1 MARAECAMPPD
12 ESGQEGLVSTE
23 NRQTVTRPRAGH
35 STEPSDARERA
46 FAAAIAAMR
55 AQRWEDA
62 ARCMDRVVAVQPDLR
77 RAMMLLAVAR
87 LGARHFAAAAA
98 VLRIWLARHPGDVDA
113 RVLLAR
119 AQLAGHDEVAACM
132 TVQHLLRQCPGRR
145 EVLLLAMSVRLR
157 RRDFDGVREA
167 LEHLPAIAGPRLPN
181 AGSRDHSSVAS

>member
-1 MARAECAMPPD
+1 MARAECAMPPY

-46 FAAAIAAMR
+46 SAAAIAAMR

-62 ARCMDRVVAVQPDLR
+62 ARCMDRVLAVQPDLR

-87 LGARHFAAAAA
+87 IGARHFAAAAA

-119 AQLAGHDEVAACM
+119 AHPAGHDEVALGRVGEQLVAP
-132 TVQHLLRQCPGRR
+132 RPGRR

-157 RRDFDGVREA
+157 RRDFDGVREV

-181 AGSRDHSSVAS
+181 PGSRDHSSVAS